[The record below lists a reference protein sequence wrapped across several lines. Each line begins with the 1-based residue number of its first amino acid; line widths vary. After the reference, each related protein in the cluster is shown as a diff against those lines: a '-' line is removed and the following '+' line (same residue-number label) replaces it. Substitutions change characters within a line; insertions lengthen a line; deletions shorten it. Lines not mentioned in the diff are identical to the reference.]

1 MGSGEGAVAQILA
14 DVEGPAPSCFMA
26 RTFFVYILASH
37 TRELYIGVTNDLTR
51 RVAEHGA
58 GLNPDSYSSRHGTSR
73 LVYFEMTSDV
83 LSAIRREKR
92 LTLARGSVP
101 PALSVL
107 SVFSVFSVFSVL
119 QYHALC
125 KLHDPPHLPC
135 SPKEVPCEHG
145 RWRLG

>member
-1 MGSGEGAVAQILA
+1 
-14 DVEGPAPSCFMA
+14 MA

-58 GLNPDSYSSRHGTSR
+58 KVNPDSYSSRHGTNR

-92 LTLARGSVP
+92 LKRLSRQRKLRLIEKMNPEWRDLA
-101 PALSVL
+101 
-107 SVFSVFSVFSVL
+107 
-119 QYHALC
+119 
-125 KLHDPPHLPC
+125 
-135 SPKEVPCEHG
+135 EI
-145 RWRLG
+145 